1 MNDNVDK
8 VLNLKFYG
16 GKDLYSDGDVEDQI
30 LEICQNHGSDLRSVL
45 KKNDSW
51 PLLYHLSDVRE
62 NVLEWYDFKPDAN
75 LLEIGAG
82 CGAITG
88 LFCKKVDRVVGI
100 DLSKRRSTINAVR
113 NGSKGNLE
121 IMVGNFE
128 DIVLD
133 EKFDYVTLIG
143 VLEYSP
149 LYISKGEDPFDT
161 MLQKVKGYLKPGG
174 KLMIAIE
181 NKFGLKYLAGT
192 AEDHTG
198 KFFDGINNYQNTTHV
213 YTFSK
218 PEITKLLENN
228 GFKKN
233 EFYYPVPDYK
243 LPSAVYAQDYLPGQ
257 GDLTNISNAYDRKR
271 YQLFDEEAVFDSF
284 CEDGQFEY
292 FANSFLIISTLS

>member
-1 MNDNVDK
+1 MHDIVDK

-16 GKDLYSDGDVEDQI
+16 GKDLYSDGEVEEQI
-30 LEICQNHGSDLRSVL
+30 LEICQKHGSDLRSVL
-45 KKNDSW
+45 KKNNSW

-62 NVLEWYDFKPDAN
+62 NILEWYDFKPDGN

-88 LFCKKVDRVVGI
+88 LFCRRVGRVVGI
-100 DLSKRRSTINAVR
+100 DLSKRRSAINAVR
-113 NGSKGNLE
+113 NGKKGNLE

-128 DIVLD
+128 DIVLE

-149 LYISKGEDPFDT
+149 LYISKGENPFDT

-174 KLMIAIE
+174 RLIIAIE

-198 KFFDGINNYQNTTHV
+198 KFFDGINNYQNTSHV

-218 PEITKLLENN
+218 PEITNLLENN

-243 LPSAVYAQDYLPGQ
+243 LPSAVYAQDYLPRQ